1 MNMRPS
7 HHLNTISKQYPG
19 IWKHVE
25 HFRKGKGKDYDD
37 WPEWCFLPMAASG
50 VIADNCGGVLSSTM
64 LEVSTISA
72 LIAWRY
78 TQGVYCFEPE
88 VYIEIAST
96 AVDKEIPVDVLYRL
110 PEWGV
115 YVELQDV
122 EGYYGFFAH
131 LDFEVN
137 TKRPELHL
145 LLDSKEGLAPVILH
159 LGDWG
164 ITEAINKS
172 LDGFCSNTPWMRLIR
187 DEVAGW
193 QSQIAHK
200 CLSLLLYICS
210 EEPDI
215 ERVEGNLPT
224 YAKPEKVKKGYKFF
238 APKKP
243 KIWNVGKKIAH
254 AVSST
259 SFDWKGGTHANPK
272 AHIRRAH
279 WHGYWTGQRNSVDRK
294 FIYKWIPTMI
304 VNSK

>member
-25 HFRKGKGKDYDD
+25 HFRKGKGKDLGD
-37 WPEWCFLPMAASG
+37 WPDWCFLPMAASCA
-50 VIADNCGGVLSSTM
+50 IAGSGGGLSFSPGTDI
-64 LEVSTISA
+64 SSISA

-78 TQGVYCFEPE
+78 TQGIYCFEPE
-88 VYIEIAST
+88 VYADIAKT
-96 AVDKEIPVDVLYRL
+96 VVDKEIPADVLYRL

-122 EGYYGFFAH
+122 EGVCGFFAH
-131 LDFEVN
+131 LEFDVK
-137 TKRPELHL
+137 TKSSELRL
-145 LLDSKEGLAPVILH
+145 LLDTEEMLTPIILH

-164 ITEAINKS
+164 VEEAINKS
-172 LDGFCSNTPWMRLIR
+172 LDVSCSNAPWLSGIR
-187 DEVAGW
+187 SELLEW
-193 QSQIAHK
+193 QSKMARK